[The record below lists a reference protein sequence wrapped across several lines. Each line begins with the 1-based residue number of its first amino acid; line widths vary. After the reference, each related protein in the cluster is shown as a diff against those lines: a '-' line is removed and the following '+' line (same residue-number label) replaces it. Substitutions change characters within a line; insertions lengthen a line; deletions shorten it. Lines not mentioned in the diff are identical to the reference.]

1 MPDFQYTARELSG
14 REVTGVLTAGSEVE
28 VANSLSGQRLFP
40 LKIAIADE
48 ERRQQRYKGRRVRPR
63 HLAVFYSQLADLLRS
78 GVPLLRS
85 MDLLERQT
93 KRGAMK
99 LVLNDVR
106 DQVADGTPLATAM
119 NRHPRVF
126 GELAVS
132 MVRAGEEGGFLEDVL
147 KRVAIFTDHQEDMK
161 GRVLGAIAYPAFLV
175 VVGMS
180 VVTIMIVWFVPK
192 FEPIFDRLAKQGEL
206 PWATTTL
213 LGISGFLQTKV
224 VETPTVYVWMLM
236 LLGLAAAIF
245 GVMTWIKT
253 DVGRLIYHRL
263 RLRLGVIRSL
273 ATARFCRILGTLL
286 HNGVPILHS
295 LRIAKDATG
304 NMVLASAIDT
314 AADSVQQGKSLSGPL
329 AASGEFS
336 TEIVEMISV
345 GEEANNLEDV
355 LVNISENLERRT
367 YRQLELGVRFLEPVM
382 LMIIAGIILFVV
394 AALLLPVFQS
404 SGTL

>member
-28 VANSLSGQRLFP
+28 VANSLSVQRLFP
-40 LKIAIADE
+40 LKIAIAEE
-48 ERRQQRYKGRRVRPR
+48 ERRQQKYAGRRVRAR
-63 HLAVFYSQLADLLRS
+63 HLAVFYSQLADLLIS

-106 DQVADGTPLATAM
+106 DLVADGTPLATAM
-119 NRHPRVF
+119 ARHPRVF

-161 GRVLGAIAYPAFLV
+161 GRVMGAIAYPAFLV

-180 VVTIMIVWFVPK
+180 VVTVMIVWFVPK
-192 FEPIFDRLAKQGEL
+192 FEPIFERLSKQGEL

-224 VETPTVYVWMLM
+224 VESPTVYVWMLM
-236 LLGLAAAIF
+236 LLGVAAVIF
-245 GVMTWIKT
+245 GVMSWIKT
-253 DVGRLIYHRL
+253 EAGRLIYHRL

-286 HNGVPILHS
+286 NNGVPILHS

>member
-78 GVPLLRS
+78 GVRLLRS